1 MQIET
6 LRIGDTDVSVSRTI
20 SESPTKQLQLV
31 QTSQNGDNMIAK
43 RILVRSEEDERKIS
57 VELGIYRVSAQSN
70 RSFTLSPVF

>member
-20 SESPTKQLQLV
+20 SESPTKQLQLA

-43 RILVRSEEDERKIS
+43 RALVQSEEDERKNS
-57 VELGIYRVSAQSN
+57 FELGIYRVS
-70 RSFTLSPVF
+70 T